1 MSSWK
6 ALLLTSRDDT
16 NVALPFPQFR
26 TQRPVPVCFSLCENV
41 VASGRIQESLSVML
55 SAIVTIPNRM
65 CAFRPDD
72 EIYMMVGVTDE
83 TQEGLPTWRAGE
95 LDSSWADPWK
105 SIQAG
110 TLLVCGRSSST

>member
-1 MSSWK
+1 
-6 ALLLTSRDDT
+6 
-16 NVALPFPQFR
+16 
-26 TQRPVPVCFSLCENV
+26 
-41 VASGRIQESLSVML
+41 ML

-95 LDSSWADPWK
+95 LDSSWADSWK

-110 TLLVCGRSSST
+110 TLFVSGRSSST